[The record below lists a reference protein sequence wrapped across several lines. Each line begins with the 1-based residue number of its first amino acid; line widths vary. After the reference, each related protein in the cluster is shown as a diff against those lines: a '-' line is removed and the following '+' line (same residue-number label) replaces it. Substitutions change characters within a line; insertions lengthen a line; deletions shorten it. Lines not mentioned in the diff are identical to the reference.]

1 MATGGER
8 LRVSLS
14 RQPAM
19 QMTRVGLAHESLVYV
34 LVTGRPV
41 RYPSGRSRIVTIG
54 MSRKGLAPVATTLA
68 RRAEQILV
76 RRGISECEVRV
87 VTCRGRRRARTW
99 EKLERAMLL
108 VFRETFGDIP
118 VGNTR
123 GANIREQ
130 DEFQYFSRT
139 AVKHVI
145 EELSA

>member
-1 MATGGER
+1 MATPGER

-19 QMTRVGLAHESLVYV
+19 RMTRAGLAHENLAYALVAR
-34 LVTGRPV
+34 TPV
-41 RYPSGRSRIVTIG
+41 RYPAGRSRIVAIG
-54 MSRKGLAPVATTLA
+54 MSHNGLAPVATSLA

-99 EKLERAMLL
+99 EKLERALLL

-118 VGNTR
+118 IGNSR
-123 GANIREQ
+123 GGSIREQ
-130 DEFQYFSRT
+130 DEFQYFSRA
-139 AVKHVI
+139 AVKQVI
-145 EELSA
+145 EELSE